1 MDTSEYYGG
10 LYPDPPEEIEKEE
23 NNYDEDF
30 YDEDRDYELMKMEE
44 LENE

>member
-10 LYPDPPEEIEKEE
+10 LYPDPPEEIEE

-44 LENE
+44 LENGK

>member
-10 LYPDPPEEIEKEE
+10 LYPDPPEEIEE

-30 YDEDRDYELMKMEE
+30 YDEDRDYEEMKMEE
-44 LENE
+44 LENER

>member
-1 MDTSEYYGG
+1 MNTSEYYGG
-10 LYPDPPEEIEKEE
+10 LYPEPPEEIE

-44 LENE
+44 IENE

>member
-1 MDTSEYYGG
+1 MNTSEYYGG
-10 LYPDPPEEIEKEE
+10 LYPEPPEEIE

-44 LENE
+44 LEK